1 MTEKKK
7 ELALSASG
15 GLVLKSLEEAFR
27 FSEFVAGSALC
38 PQSLRGKPGDVLLA
52 MQYGVELGLAPM
64 KAIQSVN
71 VINGRPSLSVA
82 AQLALAQGS
91 GQMVSYLIEFDG
103 EEFDDDFVA
112 IVTSRRKGRD
122 ESVTSTFSVADAKR
136 AKLWGRAGPW
146 TTYPRDMLAARAKAR
161 NLGENFADI
170 VGGYATEVVRDIP
183 AGPIAR
189 METHEE
195 GATVVVVREP
205 DPLLKALE
213 GAK

>member
-1 MTEKKK
+1 
-7 ELALSASG
+7 
-15 GLVLKSLEEAFR
+15 
-27 FSEFVAGSALC
+27 
-38 PQSLRGKPGDVLLA
+38 
-52 MQYGVELGLAPM
+52 
-64 KAIQSVN
+64 
-71 VINGRPSLSVA
+71 
-82 AQLALAQGS
+82 
-91 GQMVSYLIEFDG
+91 MVSYLIEFDG

-170 VGGYATEVVRDIP
+170 VGGYAAEVVRDIP
-183 AGPIAR
+183 GPGSR
-189 METHEE
+189 MEIHEE

-213 GAK
+213 GAE